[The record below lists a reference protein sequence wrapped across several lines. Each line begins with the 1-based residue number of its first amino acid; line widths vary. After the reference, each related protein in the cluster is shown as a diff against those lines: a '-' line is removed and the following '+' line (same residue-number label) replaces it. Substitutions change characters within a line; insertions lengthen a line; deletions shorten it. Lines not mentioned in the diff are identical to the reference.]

1 MAKDRPGDEAEAQ
14 WLNPLVIR
22 REFAI
27 GFPKADVRIRPLL
40 THIGHLR
47 ESGMRHQNAVSVS
60 MAEPGAELVKNANLQ
75 FRCSTL

>member
-40 THIGHLR
+40 IFPTFGGHLQK
-47 ESGMRHQNAVSVS
+47 GILAQNEVFYGTQRIQAIQ
-60 MAEPGAELVKNANLQ
+60 P
-75 FRCSTL
+75 